1 MLSLKSLNSKL
12 LTLNET
18 IIDKIKLINPKI
30 ETYKNEEQIN
40 FKKIEDYRKV
50 LLKHKNKI
58 SEQLNDYQDIES
70 QYDNSSIYVKQQHW
84 TYNIYVL
91 LALIIIFITIKKLS
105 EGDNTAFVFIMIGI
119 IFAFYI
125 FIVKLYKKKII
136 NNK

>member
-1 MLSLKSLNSKL
+1 M
-12 LTLNET
+12 
-18 IIDKIKLINPKI
+18 
-30 ETYKNEEQIN
+30 
-40 FKKIEDYRKV
+40 
-50 LLKHKNKI
+50 KHKNKI
-58 SEQLNDYQDIES
+58 SEKLNDYQDIES

-125 FIVKLYKKKII
+125 FIVKLYNKK
-136 NNK
+136 